1 MAPYIEEMNTRQ
13 TIDWRVPTA
22 QAWKKSEHD
31 LQSAIVTRSLA
42 LAGKYPEIL
51 LLHAI
56 PNGDYRGW
64 GVGVKLKAEGVIPG
78 IPDLCMPVARGG
90 FHGFYM
96 ELKRSKGRVSDEQW
110 EFMEALHE
118 QGYFV
123 RVTNHLQTALEIIE
137 NYLEEMP

>member
-1 MAPYIEEMNTRQ
+1 MTARE
-13 TIDWRVPTA
+13 TIDWRVPAA
-22 QAWKKSEHD
+22 QAWDKSEHA
-31 LQSAIVTRSLA
+31 LQVEIVNRSLA
-42 LAGKYPEIL
+42 LAEKFPEIL
-51 LLHAI
+51 LLHAV
-56 PNGDYRGW
+56 PNGDFRGW

-78 IPDLCMPVARGG
+78 VPDLCMPVARGG

-96 ELKRSKGRVSDEQW
+96 ELKRKGGHVRPDQW

-123 RVTNHLQTALEIIE
+123 RVTNHLGTALEIIQ